1 MILANRYKII
11 EKIGEGN
18 FGEIYK
24 GLNVRTNE
32 LIAIKKEN
40 KDNKSLKNEA
50 KLYQYLGCIEG
61 FIKIK
66 WFGIYLQE
74 NYLVMDLLDIS
85 LLTFKNINQ
94 NIDNEKI
101 ETIGKQMIK
110 RIEYLHKKGLIHRDI
125 KPENFVF
132 GLNNKKDLLYLID
145 LGFCK
150 RFYNDDGQHKP
161 NKKLNNIIGTPL
173 FVSLNIHNLNQPS
186 RRDDIESV
194 IYIILYLMNKMSWY
208 NLLDNNKK
216 QTEIIIKLK
225 EDIINNKEIPNNLL
239 IILHYVRNLKYD
251 ELPNY
256 EYIYNN
262 IIL

>member
-1 MILANRYKII
+1 MILANRYKIMD
-11 EKIGEGN
+11 KIGEGN

-24 GLNVRTNE
+24 GINIRTNE

-40 KDNKSLKNEA
+40 KNNKSLKNEA
-50 KLYQYLGCIEG
+50 KLYQYLNSGFIEG

-66 WFGIYLQE
+66 WFGIHLLE

-85 LLTFKNINQ
+85 LLTFKNINK
-94 NIDNEKI
+94 NIDIEKI
-101 ETIGKQMIK
+101 EKIGKQMIK

-125 KPENFVF
+125 KPDNFVF
-132 GLNNKKDLLYLID
+132 GLNNTKDILYLID

-150 RFYNDDGQHKP
+150 RYYNDDGIHKP
-161 NKKLNNIIGTPL
+161 NKILNNLIGTPL

-186 RRDDIESV
+186 RRDDIESA
-194 IYIILYLMNKMSWY
+194 IYIILYLMNKMTWY
-208 NLLDNNKK
+208 NLLDNNI
-216 QTEIIIKLK
+216 EIIIKLK
-225 EDIINNKEIPNNLL
+225 EDIINSKEISNKLL

-256 EYIYNN
+256 DFIYNN